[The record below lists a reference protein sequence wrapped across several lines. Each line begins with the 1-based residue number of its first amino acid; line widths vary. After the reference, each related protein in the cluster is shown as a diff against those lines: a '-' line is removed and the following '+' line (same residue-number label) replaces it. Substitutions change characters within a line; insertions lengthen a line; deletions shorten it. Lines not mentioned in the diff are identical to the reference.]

1 MLQSPRP
8 SNRFVPTSQRERP
21 ARMITGER
29 GPQPEFPASEEVYR
43 RFQAEHFVQNVLSNI
58 GLPFP
63 RTSFNRQSL
72 SEPED
77 VLWHDQ
83 EDRRFEGWGV
93 FAVTAAQTRMCL
105 PTGDGRTL
113 NFDLEHNPLP
123 LNYSHTELK
132 CIDVDAQEEVKR
144 PSNKVR
150 KEYHVELSRAASKQI
165 IINPQV

>member
-8 SNRFVPTSQRERP
+8 SNKFVPTSQPERP

-43 RFQAEHFVQNVLSNI
+43 RFQAEHFIQNVLSNI

-63 RTSFNRQSL
+63 RASFNRQSL
-72 SEPED
+72 SEPDD

-83 EDRRFEGWGV
+83 ENRRFEGWGV
-93 FAVTAAQTRMCL
+93 FAVTAAQTRML
-105 PTGDGRTL
+105 LATGDRRELT
-113 NFDLEHNPLP
+113 FDIEHDPLP

-132 CIDVDAQEEVKR
+132 CVDVASREEVQI
-144 PSNKVR
+144 PSKMVR
-150 KEYHVELSRAASKQI
+150 KAYRVELSRAASERI
-165 IINPQV
+165 IISPQM